1 MDNHPMPVPRW
12 ALLACAVL
20 VCAWFALGAVQTHAY
35 NRATALAAQAGRPSS
50 ALTTTILGLLDT
62 ASTLNPDRDVAL
74 LRSQA
79 LTRAGDN
86 AAALRTARAVA
97 RDEPLNIDAWTV
109 LGFAAQPTD
118 PALAGAAHKRE
129 LMLAPPVPAA
139 P

>member
-35 NRATALAAQAGRPSS
+35 NRATALTGQAGRPSP
-50 ALTTTILGLLDT
+50 ALTARILGLLET

-79 LTRAGDN
+79 LTRAGEN
-86 AAALRTARAVA
+86 PAALRAARGVA

-109 LGFAAQPTD
+109 LAFAAQSTD
-118 PALAGAAHKRE
+118 PALARSAHRRE
-129 LMLAPPVPAA
+129 LLLAPPVPAA